1 MFTCARGNPRCL
13 RRGKKGEISARGEP
27 WPGSCQDLSPAASIL
42 SLLPGGNATCASH
55 GSGKAG
61 PPAREIER
69 KLHYTIFLKPFPC
82 GCRFVIFSSIHFF
95 AWETRPGQMFRKPH
109 VSNNLTRL
117 FSRYT
122 SIHLLTRIIFVVYL
136 ILAVHYYTSSLDHV
150 PDILKVHKKR
160 INTKRIKKRIQRGRR
175 TYHFQ
180 RHPTEIIP
188 WLLCGVVKMCRPRA
202 GCPPAI
208 LYSAYS
214 SLIKSEYPNGYLLI
228 AFDTKTI
235 ADDYRRAG

>member
-1 MFTCARGNPRCL
+1 MHAGTRGAFDVVRKVKSRQEGNLGPGRAKTCRPLHLFSPSSPGEMQPALPTEAEKPVH
-13 RRGKKGEISARGEP
+13 RRGKSNENYIARFFWNRFHADVVSLYSRP
-27 WPGSCQDLSPAASIL
+27 SI
-42 SLLPGGNATCASH
+42 SLL
-55 GSGKAG
+55 
-61 PPAREIER
+61 E
-69 KLHYTIFLKPFPC
+69 KLVPDRCSLRLKQPDSTFFP
-82 GCRFVIFSSIHFF
+82 IHFD
-95 AWETRPGQMFRKPH
+95 TLINSNYFR
-109 VSNNLTRL
+109 
-117 FSRYT
+117 
-122 SIHLLTRIIFVVYL
+122 RIDNL

>member
-1 MFTCARGNPRCL
+1 MPRPVARCIYSLPPPRGKCNLRFPRKRKSRSTGEGNRTKITLHDFSETVSMRMSFRYILVHPFLCL
-13 RRGKKGEISARGEP
+13 RNSSRTDVPK
-27 WPGSCQDLSPAASIL
+27 AS
-42 SLLPGGNATCASH
+42 
-55 GSGKAG
+55 
-61 PPAREIER
+61 R
-69 KLHYTIFLKPFPC
+69 LKQPDSTFFP
-82 GCRFVIFSSIHFF
+82 IHFD
-95 AWETRPGQMFRKPH
+95 TLINSNYFR
-109 VSNNLTRL
+109 
-117 FSRYT
+117 
-122 SIHLLTRIIFVVYL
+122 RIDNL

-150 PDILKVHKKR
+150 PGILPVKVHKKR

-188 WLLCGVVKMCRPRA
+188 WLLCSVVKMCRPRA

-214 SLIKSEYPNGYLLI
+214 SLIKSEYPNGYPLI